1 MKRTLIAAS
10 LVLFAC
16 GAGVAQKSEELNA
29 VYFAQPVVEVSAEIG
44 EAFRLSDLMAAAEP
58 VQTEPIAETFAVSDL
73 LEVAEPVKEEA
84 IGERFA
90 FADLMA
96 AVKDEPKVVLT
107 DEPKAGDVAVYSV
120 IVSDGRIHISEC
132 GTVGSEDV
140 YDIAGVEIIDGKT
153 VITTASSEEFTI
165 ESQGG
170 ESFITKTVSHS
181 QSPFDKMKIIK

>member
-1 MKRTLIAAS
+1 MIAAS

-44 EAFRLSDLMAAAEP
+44 EAFAISDIMDVAEP
-58 VQTEPIAETFAVSDL
+58 VQTEPIAETFALADL
-73 LEVAEPVKEEA
+73 LAAAEPVKEEA

-96 AVKDEPKVVLT
+96 AVKDEPKVVLP
-107 DEPKAGDVAVYSV
+107 DEPEAGEVPVYSV
-120 IVSDGRIHISEC
+120 IISDGRIHISEC
-132 GTVGSEDV
+132 GTVGNEDV
-140 YDIAGVEIIDGKT
+140 YDIAGVQTIDGKT